1 MRKILAIGVIALS
14 LCTGTLFAGPSYL
27 ISEDFNVNN
36 VASDWNPEGAVNW
49 KYRGRR
55 NSSGYVV
62 LGDFGGNSVNSISQN
77 FTTQSAGTHY
87 LAFDYK
93 FAGWDFL
100 RRNDYVKIGLDLYS
114 SDQQHLY
121 SWNSRHDLA
130 NGWQSTGPSAALEL
144 NANQE
149 YTLTFRHSEAQV
161 GGWRGLGLVTFLKL
175 DNIKLWSENEGS
187 DGVRPSV
194 VPAPGA
200 FLLGSLGVGLVGW
213 LRRRGS
219 F

>member
-1 MRKILAIGVIALS
+1 MGVIALS
-14 LCTGTLFAGPSYL
+14 LCTGSLFAGPIYL
-27 ISEDFNVNN
+27 VSEDFHVNN
-36 VASDWNPEGAVNW
+36 VASDWNPEGAVHW
-49 KYRGRR
+49 KYRGRG

-62 LGDFGGNSVNSISQN
+62 LGDFGGNLVNSISQN

-93 FAGWDFL
+93 FTGWDFL
-100 RRNDYVKIGLDLYS
+100 RQNDYVKIGLDLYG

-130 NGWQSTGPSAALEL
+130 HSWQSTGPSAALEL
-144 NANQE
+144 NANEE

-161 GGWRGLGLVTFLKL
+161 GVWRGL
-175 DNIKLWSENEGS
+175 DNIKLWTKNEGT
-187 DGVRPSV
+187 DGIRPSV

-200 FLLGSLGVGLVGW
+200 FLLGSIGVGLVGW
-213 LRRRGS
+213 LRRRGTV
-219 F
+219 